1 MLSAKT
7 RRNIYRILP
16 FGLIWLVFSMVYILM
31 EKGLL
36 GKLTYYPSTG
46 NPYHFYQTVWVTPL
60 FALITGLLIGVLE
73 IYYFSKLFIK
83 ERFTKKIVFKSL
95 IYLIII
101 GSFLMLTSVIANSM
115 DQHLPLFDGYVWDKA
130 LDFFTSFA
138 FASVGIYIAS
148 ILIVTQFYNEVSES
162 IGRNVLS
169 NFFTGKYHRPL
180 EEQRIF
186 MFLDMKA
193 STTIAENLG
202 HLHYF
207 EMLKEYYADLSDP
220 VMNHSGDVYQYV
232 GDEIVVSWTLA
243 NGIRNSNCLQCFFAI
258 KKVISKRSEEYREK
272 FGVSPQ
278 FKAGF
283 HFGKVTTGEIG
294 IIKKEIIFTGDV
306 LNTAA
311 RIQAL
316 CNYHSVDILV
326 SGNLLKILSLPE
338 GFRVT
343 TFGENELRG
352 RDEKIELFTI
362 AAE

>member
-115 DQHLPLFDGYVWDKA
+115 DQHLPLFDAYVWDKA

-138 FASVGIYIAS
+138 FA
-148 ILIVTQFYNEVSES
+148 TSE
-162 IGRNVLS
+162 
-169 NFFTGKYHRPL
+169 FTSHP
-180 EEQRIF
+180 
-186 MFLDMKA
+186 FL
-193 STTIAENLG
+193 L
-202 HLHYF
+202 
-207 EMLKEYYADLSDP
+207 
-220 VMNHSGDVYQYV
+220 
-232 GDEIVVSWTLA
+232 
-243 NGIRNSNCLQCFFAI
+243 
-258 KKVISKRSEEYREK
+258 
-272 FGVSPQ
+272 
-278 FKAGF
+278 
-283 HFGKVTTGEIG
+283 
-294 IIKKEIIFTGDV
+294 
-306 LNTAA
+306 
-311 RIQAL
+311 
-316 CNYHSVDILV
+316 
-326 SGNLLKILSLPE
+326 
-338 GFRVT
+338 
-343 TFGENELRG
+343 
-352 RDEKIELFTI
+352 
-362 AAE
+362 